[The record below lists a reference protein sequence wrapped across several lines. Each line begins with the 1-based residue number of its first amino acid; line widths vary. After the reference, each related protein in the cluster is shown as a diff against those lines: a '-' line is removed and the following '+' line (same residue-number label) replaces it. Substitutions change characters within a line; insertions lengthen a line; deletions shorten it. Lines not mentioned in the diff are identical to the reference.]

1 MKQETNNKNN
11 NMIENDDYQPV
22 KIDSS
27 ACHEEG
33 HEERVKTLYP
43 EAYEKWGQ
51 NLKSLKEIEQS
62 IKKTYRTRL
71 MSKLTK
77 ALSRYEML
85 SPDDKIAV
93 AISGGKDSLLLAK
106 LLQALQKY
114 SKVPYKLS
122 FIAMDPGYADQN
134 RELLEFNLAWLGI
147 GATIYRSNIFRVAD
161 GINRDNPC
169 YMCARMRR
177 GFLYSR
183 ARAEGCNK
191 LALGHH
197 FNDVIETTLLN
208 ILWSANYKNM
218 MPKIVA
224 RNFDNMELIRPMF
237 LIEESDI
244 IAWRDYSGLKALDC
258 ACTITQREEG
268 SQRKQIKELIKSLK
282 KDNPRVEKSIF
293 RSGENVALDAIFG
306 FSLGGVKHSFL
317 EFYNREDAW
326 EFL

>member
-1 MKQETNNKNN
+1 MN
-11 NMIENDDYQPV
+11 Y
-22 KIDSS
+22 SS
-27 ACHEEG
+27 HEENVIS
-33 HEERVKTLYP
+33 RYP
-43 EAYEKWGQ
+43 HAYKIWGQ
-51 NLKSLKEIEQS
+51 ELKSLSEIEKA

-77 ALSRYEML
+77 ALSRYDMIK
-85 SPDDKIAV
+85 SGDKIGV

-106 LLQALQKY
+106 LLQALQAY
-114 SKVPYKLS
+114 SKYPFELS
-122 FIAMDPGYADQN
+122 FIAMDPGYAAEN

-147 GATIYRSNIFRVAD
+147 PAHIYSSDVFAVAGQAD
-161 GINRDNPC
+161 SKNPC

-177 GFLYSR
+177 GFLYSK
-183 ARAEGCNK
+183 AREQGCNK

-224 RNFDNMELIRPMF
+224 KNFDNMELIRPMF
-237 LIEESDI
+237 LIEEGDI
-244 IAWRDYSGLKALDC
+244 IAWRNYCGLKALDC
-258 ACTITQREEG
+258 ACTVTKRKEG
-268 SQRKQIKELIKSLK
+268 SQRKQIKELIKELK

-306 FSLGGVKHSFL
+306 FSVDGVKHSFL
-317 EFYNREDAW
+317 EYYNREDAW
-326 EFL
+326 KGL